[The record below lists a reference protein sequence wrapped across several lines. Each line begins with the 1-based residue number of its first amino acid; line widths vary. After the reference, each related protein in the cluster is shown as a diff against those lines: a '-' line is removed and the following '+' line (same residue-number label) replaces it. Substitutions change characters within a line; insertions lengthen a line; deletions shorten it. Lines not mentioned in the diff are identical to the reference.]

1 MRVEAR
7 GSTQNDKSTALASDQ
22 QNDMFM
28 KLLMAQLKNQD
39 PLAPTDAN
47 SFVNQMV
54 QFNTLDQIT
63 EIRQLVQAMITG
75 SQQSTQ

>member
-1 MRVEAR
+1 MRVEAH
-7 GSTQNDKSTALASDQ
+7 SSIQNDKSAGSTGVQ

-63 EIRQLVQAMITG
+63 EIRQLVQEMITE
-75 SQQSTQ
+75 

>member
-1 MRVEAR
+1 MRVESR
-7 GSTQNDKSTALASDQ
+7 SSTPGDKSTNGASSD

-63 EIRQLVQAMITG
+63 EIRQLVQAMITESSG
-75 SQQSTQ
+75 GTQ